1 MEYSIWGIFRDRLI
15 CRIYISIIYIYIYI
29 YIYISKNWSIS
40 FIVTILMLC
49 HFIHYVIG
57 GDSSILPLFILKF
70 SNMSLFWN
78 NLDSCPCFKTRF
90 SQNRVS
96 MKNSICRKSS
106 MGRSNLKKRKKKLHG
121 TQVHGARVPFKTPL

>member
-1 MEYSIWGIFRDRLI
+1 MEYSIWGIFRHRLI
-15 CRIYISIIYIYIYI
+15 CCIYISIIYIYIYI
-29 YIYISKNWSIS
+29 SLSLSKNWSIS

-57 GDSSILPLFILKF
+57 GDSSIFPLFILKF

-78 NLDSCPCFKTRF
+78 NLDPCPCFKTRF

-106 MGRSNLKKRKKKLHG
+106 MGWSNLKRKKKKKKI
-121 TQVHGARVPFKTPL
+121 AWNSSSWSSSSI